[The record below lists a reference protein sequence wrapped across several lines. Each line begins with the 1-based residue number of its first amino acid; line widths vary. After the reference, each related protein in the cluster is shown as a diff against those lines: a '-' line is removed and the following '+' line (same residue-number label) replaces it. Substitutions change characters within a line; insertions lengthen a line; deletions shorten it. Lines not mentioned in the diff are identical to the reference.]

1 MEKRE
6 EVSSRRG
13 GVGESRRLLC
23 FREWRW
29 GLLGGASFSY
39 QFAQNVTDA
48 PHCIAQPADVENDRG
63 DTRRGEFASSNGP
76 KGGGRWGGYYSHT
89 SILNKSTSSKLFSGS
104 LCACTLPSH
113 NLHPKDP
120 GKASSRKE
128 SAGGDEV
135 GFFSQAGEA
144 SLQYPDGKVDF
155 GKAPSAEA
163 NPFHPSS
170 GTAAVRDGGE

>member
-1 MEKRE
+1 MRVEI
-6 EVSSRRG
+6 SSKC
-13 GVGESRRLLC
+13 SLLPPTHH
-23 FREWRW
+23 
-29 GLLGGASFSY
+29 FST
-39 QFAQNVTDA
+39 AT
-48 PHCIAQPADVENDRG
+48 ENDRG
-63 DTRRGEFASSNGP
+63 DTGRGEFASSNGP
-76 KGGGRWGGYYSHT
+76 KGGGRMGGYYSHT
-89 SILNKSTSSKLFSGS
+89 SILNTPHSNS
-104 LCACTLPSH
+104 LYACTLPSH

-170 GTAAVRDGGE
+170 GTAGVRDGGE